1 MIFLVEED
9 YWGDRLFIRA
19 QSAEQARA
27 LFVKWVGVD
36 LKPEAQIQVVEIQA
50 DGPAGVL

>member
-19 QSAEQARA
+19 QSAEQARTMFVEHVGYA
-27 LFVKWVGVD
+27 LKN
-36 LKPEAQIQVVEIQA
+36 EAQIQVTQIPE
-50 DGPAGVL
+50 DGPDCVL